1 MSVLKKKKKKS
12 HVSWLNQ
19 NSIVIIPVPK
29 MMGIGV

>member
-1 MSVLKKKKKKS
+1 MSVLKKKKS